1 MRLRHNIN
9 AVAALYNKRGITYK
23 NNKNKCVMEKKN
35 IFSAIVNAT
44 GKNFEI
50 EKSVSGY
57 YRLLLDGEPII
68 DDSACEDVNGD
79 YETAVDYYSNYLLE
93 YEVPEDK
100 KIMRA
105 GVWFLV
111 NKIKLYKVNVYQAY
125 RADEEG
131 TRWFT
136 HKPTDTDSYKH
147 EILEEVEK
155 ELPTGIFYDDESM
168 TFSDNG
174 HDCQMVSEKDGSVS
188 LVSSERIVNWF

>member
-1 MRLRHNIN
+1 MPWLRYSNKME
-9 AVAALYNKRGITYK
+9 YNKSLNYYDMK
-23 NNKNKCVMEKKN
+23 YM
-35 IFSAIVNAT
+35 FSAIVNAT

-79 YETAVDYYSNYLLE
+79 YDTAVNFYSNYLLE

-100 KIMRA
+100 KVMRE

-125 RADEEG
+125 RADEKG
-131 TRWFT
+131 VMWFT
-136 HKPTDTDSYKH
+136 YKPTDTDSYKH

-174 HDCQMVSEKDGSVS
+174 HDCQMVEENDGTVN
-188 LVSSERIVNWF
+188 LVSSERIIKLI